1 MISKQTPAVTPDD
14 VKLML
19 KAGGPTLV
27 RAMRDVLTLPKEIVA
42 EVLSEWEQNFIRDVA
57 AKAKQ
62 FRDKLTDKQAAK
74 ARQILEKQLVLMA
87 LADLYSNGAEEES
100 ERFSAPAAPIAE
112 PAKSFDPSA
121 DPMWGIF

>member
-1 MISKQTPAVTPDD
+1 MISKQTPAVTPND
-14 VKLML
+14 VALML
-19 KAGGPTLV
+19 KAGGATLV
-27 RAMRDVLTLPKEIVA
+27 RAMRDVLKLPPDIVTEI
-42 EVLSEWEQNFIRDVA
+42 LSEWEQNFLRDVA

-100 ERFSAPAAPIAE
+100 ERFSEPAAPIAE
-112 PAKSFDPSA
+112 TAKSFDPKA